1 LPGSW
6 SYVPRTLV
14 STRLARS
21 LAGRKAWD
29 KAIGDFDQ
37 AARLRPTDT
46 KLCLERA
53 ECLANLG
60 RLEQAAADYA
70 RGLPSDL
77 GSPSA
82 WYEAALAHLGA
93 GKIDEYKHICAE
105 MYARFGGTTNPE
117 IAQRLSYALADRPD
131 VGANVPLAQFEVLTA
146 GTGAFGAALYRAG
159 KWEEAVSEFDQPG
172 RGASGFRLAWQ
183 WLFRA
188 MAHAQLGDPA
198 SARQYLDRARKWFD
212 EASRQESTR
221 PTWVQR
227 VEFQT
232 VRREAEELL
241 NKNLRRKYP
250 STKPNVLD

>member
-1 LPGSW
+1 
-6 SYVPRTLV
+6 
-14 STRLARS
+14 
-21 LAGRKAWD
+21 
-29 KAIGDFDQ
+29 
-37 AARLRPTDT
+37 
-46 KLCLERA
+46 
-53 ECLANLG
+53 
-60 RLEQAAADYA
+60 
-70 RGLPSDL
+70 
-77 GSPSA
+77 
-82 WYEAALAHLGA
+82 
-93 GKIDEYKHICAE
+93 